1 MYKYENNIQN
11 NGDKRR
17 RKRMSLINTT
27 KENINEIKTKKE
39 VVVEFWA
46 PWCGYCKRLAPALSQ
61 LAEEYAD
68 KVNIYQVNIDEL
80 EEFSEDYGIE
90 TIPTLISIK
99 NGKKDKELIAPQSK
113 SEIVAWLKEEKLLQD
128 GEEK

>member
-1 MYKYENNIQN
+1 
-11 NGDKRR
+11 
-17 RKRMSLINTT
+17 MSLINATT
-27 KENINEIKTKKE
+27 ENINEIKTKKE

-46 PWCGYCKRLAPALSQ
+46 PWCGYCKRLAPALNQ
-61 LAEEYAD
+61 LAEEYTD
-68 KVNIYQVNIDEL
+68 KINIYQVNIDEL

-113 SEIVAWLKEEKLLQD
+113 SEIIAWLKEENLLQD
-128 GEEK
+128 GEKNNGSI